1 MVSNIQRYFTLKY
14 YAWFDARKFKTPR
27 QQMHTGREGI
37 WINSN
42 IRLSIIVL
50 KHSAWYFNITLP
62 SLYNDPR

>member
-14 YAWFDARKFKTPR
+14 YAWFDARKFKIPR

-50 KHSAWYFNITLP
+50 KHSA
-62 SLYNDPR
+62 